1 MSNIPERLHILH
13 IVPYFNPAWAYGG
26 PVRVAY
32 ELNRRLV
39 ERGHEVLIY
48 TTDALDSGDR
58 SPAGLQ
64 IVDGVKVR
72 RFPNLSNQMAWNRL
86 FVPMGFGRG
95 LASLM
100 CNFDVIH
107 LHEFRT
113 LQNVWALPGLRRHRL
128 PYIVMPQGGL
138 PPELGRTFIKYF
150 YDTFYGR
157 PLLRGASRLH
167 ALTEMERQ
175 QYLALGLPD
184 SRIIIIPNGI
194 DVTAFDREVD
204 VAAWKRRHDIPEGKP
219 VVLFLAR
226 LNHIKGPE
234 FLVAAFAE
242 VLKQEPDALLVLAG
256 PDDGVQPEIE
266 AQIAALGI
274 RHAVRFTGYIG
285 GEEDKAAAYRAADVY
300 VLPSR
305 YEILGI
311 TVLEALLNGTPTI
324 TTDRCGLAAQLDQ
337 DDVAEVVPF
346 GDVMALAER
355 ILTILRHP
363 EIFKAQAQHGREYV
377 IRHFNWDTLTD
388 RWVKVYRQ
396 CIAEAESKGHSRK
409 HGGHQA

>member
-1 MSNIPERLHILH
+1 MIIVPERLHILH

-39 ERGHEVLIY
+39 ERGHEVLVY
-48 TTDALDSGDR
+48 TTDALDSTGR

-64 IVDGVKVR
+64 VVDGVEVR
-72 RFPNLSNQMAWNRL
+72 RFRNLSNQMAWNRL

-95 LASLM
+95 LADLIRR
-100 CNFDVIH
+100 FDVVH

-113 LQNVWALPGLRRHRL
+113 LQNVWALPSLRKHKL

-138 PPELGRTFIKYF
+138 PPKLGRTAIKYL

-167 ALTEMERQ
+167 ALTEMERR
-175 QYLALGLPD
+175 QYLGLGLPD
-184 SRIIIIPNGI
+184 ARIIIIPNGI
-194 DVTAFDREVD
+194 DVTAFDGEVD
-204 VAAWKRRHDIPEGKP
+204 VVAWKQRHNIPEGKP
-219 VVLFLAR
+219 IVLFLAR
-226 LNHIKGPE
+226 LNRIKGPE

-242 VLKQEPDALLVLAG
+242 ALRQRPDVVLVLAG
-256 PDDGVQPEIE
+256 PDDGVQHEIE
-266 AQIAALGI
+266 AQIDALGI
-274 RHAVRFTGYIG
+274 RGAVRFVGYVS
-285 GEEDKAAAYRAADVY
+285 GEADKAAAYRAADVY

-311 TVLEALLNGTPTI
+311 TLLESLLNEAPTI
-324 TTDRCGLAAQLDQ
+324 ATDRCGLAPQLAHA
-337 DDVAEVVPF
+337 DVAEVVPF
-346 GDVMALAER
+346 GDVCALADR

-363 EIFKAQAQHGREYV
+363 EPFKAQARRGRAFV
-377 IRHFNWDTLTD
+377 IQHFNWETLTD
-388 RWVKVYRQ
+388 RWVEVYRQ
-396 CIAEAESKGHSRK
+396 CVAEGAGAYPSP
-409 HGGHQA
+409 